1 MRRYLAFESVAARA
15 EAGRAEGESEGI
27 AIYADFTAEW
37 EGLDE
42 VKATRAAL
50 AKAKAAAEKAAAQA
64 AKGGGKKK

>member
-1 MRRYLAFESVAARA
+1 VRRYLAFESVAARA
-15 EAGRAEGESEGI
+15 EGESEDI
-27 AIYADFTAEW
+27 AIYADFRAEW

-50 AKAKAAAEKAAAQA
+50 AKAKAAAEKAAAKA